1 MRRLR
6 SVKSNDVQLTVQ
18 WLHALLYA
26 GAVFCTLWL
35 RGESILMFGVMLAAP
50 CMVVFS
56 RISMK
61 VLPPFMRQ
69 LVQLAIGALAFVWV
83 KIRYEEMPWDVLL
96 FEGMVILALAL
107 FVGRRPREYGMLLF
121 CCCCMLGYGGLR
133 PSRTGFLPVF
143 FLSLATVVLILYMTR
158 TSLLVSMKARERGM
172 TFPLLRGSWSYRAIH
187 FAAAFVLMFVF
198 MHILPY
204 NNTLWRRGMIPV
216 SFDSGQEL
224 MFERFWD
231 RFRRDGQNFQDGGEQ
246 ETDSDK
252 LSNPVN
258 SRDAKN
264 MADMGDVPSFD
275 SRNGNGSGSTI
286 GTDLVFRAYTPSKM
300 YWVVQMYDTYDGTK
314 WTQSEAMKSGRCLA
328 DRVRAKQGTL
338 VPQHIVLEKP
348 VGEWLPYAFRFD
360 QGRFRDVS
368 ADTKHTALLYL
379 HDNINLGVRV
389 IEKPE
394 LPWSYFVMSYVPS
407 QGWGQELETFHAF
420 FRNYGVNY
428 RLLPLDVISDRTL
441 ELAKT
446 ITAGTSDDY
455 EKACKIRDHLRTT
468 YKYDLQCPV
477 VPKDRETVDFFLF
490 ESKSGYCQHFAQ
502 AFCVLARAAGL
513 YSRLVT
519 GYSPGNY
526 NLLSNCFEVY
536 EYHGHAWVQIFV
548 PAYGWLTFDG
558 VAPGNLNLESTPK
571 ALGSFL
577 EPFGNETEWDSK
589 PPELSVIKPPAKP
602 KPGVMKTTKV
612 ADAKKTSAEENGTKP
627 SLGEAIFR
635 LAAREGR
642 TMQPDIF
649 QLANAAVKVV
659 FKWTM
664 MTIVEKWKAFAGWL
678 ADFWRHVLEAFMRT
692 GWTLWCGLAALVAV
706 VVAFFMFRRRIIGFL
721 SFHWTKR
728 RLLNQWQQDTRKSA
742 SARRKVLACHHLA
755 SRMLDLTSLEHIAS
769 EDLLER
775 AERLE
780 GEAPNV
786 AAEYRVVAVAAEQ
799 AYFAPGMPDAETAA
813 NALSATRRF
822 LSLIQPY
829 LRPKR

>member
-6 SVKSNDVQLTVQ
+6 SIKSNDVQLSVQ

-35 RGESILMFGVMLAAP
+35 RGESNLMFGVMLAAP
-50 CMVVFS
+50 CMVLFS

-61 VLPPFMRQ
+61 VLPPVMRQ

-83 KIRYEEMPWDVLL
+83 KIRFEEMPWDVLL

-133 PSRTGFLPVF
+133 PSRAGFLPVF
-143 FLSLATVVLILYMTR
+143 FMSLAAVALILYMTR
-158 TSLLVSMKARERGM
+158 TSLLVSMKAREHGM
-172 TFPLLRGSWSYRAIH
+172 TFPLLRGSWTYRAVH

-204 NNTLWRRGMIPV
+204 KQALWRRGFIPV
-216 SFDSGQEL
+216 SFNNDYEL

-231 RFRRDGQNFQDGGEQ
+231 RFRRDGQALQDDGGEQ
-246 ETDSDK
+246 PRDSDK

-264 MADMGDVPSFD
+264 MADMGNVPSFD

-286 GTDLVFRAYTPSKM
+286 GTDLVFRAYTPAKL

-328 DRVRAKQGTL
+328 DRIRARQGTL

-348 VGEWLPYAFRFD
+348 VGEWLPYAFRFE

-389 IEKPE
+389 IEKPDM
-394 LPWSYFVMSYVPS
+394 PWSYFVMSYVPS
-407 QGWGQELETFHAF
+407 QGWGGEMDTFHAF
-420 FRNYGVNY
+420 IRNYGVNY
-428 RLLPLDVISDRTL
+428 RLLPIDVISDRTM
-441 ELAKT
+441 ELARK
-446 ITAGTSDDY
+446 ITAGAADEY
-455 EKACKIRDHLRTT
+455 EKACRIRDHLRTS
-468 YKYDLQCPV
+468 YKYDLQCPTI
-477 VPKDRETVDFFLF
+477 PQDRETVDFFLF
-490 ESKSGYCQHFAQ
+490 DSKSGYCQHFAQ

-548 PAYGWLTFDG
+548 PRYGWLTFDG
-558 VAPGNLNLESTPK
+558 VAPGALNLESTPK
-571 ALGSFL
+571 ALSTLL
-577 EPFGNETEWDSK
+577 EPFGAEWNSK
-589 PPELSVIKPPAKP
+589 PPELSVVRPPSKT
-602 KPGVMKTTKV
+602 KSDVMKSSKV
-612 ADAKKTSAEENGTKP
+612 AAAKKTTAEEKETKP
-627 SLGEAIFR
+627 DLMDAIFR
-635 LAAREGR
+635 VASREGR

-649 QLANAAVKVV
+649 QLARAAGKV
-659 FKWTM
+659 FFARTMLAISEQWT
-664 MTIVEKWKAFAGWL
+664 AFREWF
-678 ADFWRHVLEAFMRT
+678 ADFASRLSDMFKRLSWS
-692 GWTLWCGLAALVAV
+692 LWAGLITLVAV
-706 VVAFFMFRRRIIGFL
+706 VAALLVFRRRITGFL
-721 SFHWTKR
+721 SFHWTKY
-728 RLLNQWQQDTRKSA
+728 RLLNQWRQDTQTGA

-755 SRMLDLTSLEHIAS
+755 SRMLDLTRLQHVVS

-775 AERLE
+775 AERLKD
-780 GEAPNV
+780 EAPNV
-786 AAEYRVVAVAAEQ
+786 AAEYHVVAVAAEQ
-799 AYFAPGMPDAETAA
+799 AYFAPGMPDAETVDDTMTATRHF
-813 NALSATRRF
+813 LSA
-822 LSLIQPY
+822 IQPY
-829 LRPKR
+829 LKISR